1 MSPRT
6 AVALALLCLAPAGL
20 RAQQTI
26 AGKTQAQIHALFEA
40 HKGDFDYLLG
50 DWQFS
55 ADNKQYGRFDG
66 YWSAVRLAG
75 EGRIL
80 DEFRVVGDSGQ
91 TYDLSSTL
99 RVYDALNDRWD
110 LVSTGFPNGLRDVG
124 TGQRVGDEV
133 HIEQTFGVG
142 GPGPVTLRIRYYDI
156 GPDHF
161 SWNADRSTDGG
172 KTWVKDFFHIEAHR
186 IGPPRTVAPLTPPPS
201 KAAPGAS
208 R

>member
-1 MSPRT
+1 MPRCRT
-6 AVALALLCLAPAGL
+6 LALALLCLAAPALHAQTPAG
-20 RAQQTI
+20 
-26 AGKTQAQIHALFEA
+26 KSQAQLKALFAA

-50 DWQFS
+50 DWQFA
-55 ADNKQYGRFDG
+55 ADHKQYGKFGG

-75 EGRIL
+75 EGQIL

-99 RVYDALNDRWD
+99 RSYDVLKDRWE
-110 LVSTGFPNGLRDVG
+110 LVTVGDPNGLQDLG
-124 TGQRVGDEV
+124 TGQRVGNEV

-142 GPGPVTLRIRYYDI
+142 GPNPSTFRIRYYDI

-172 KTWVKDFFHIEAHR
+172 KTWVKDFYHIEAHR
-186 IGPPRTVAPLTPPPS
+186 IGPPRTLAPLTPPPG
-201 KAAPGAS
+201 KAAPGGQK
-208 R
+208 